1 MVSRGLGQ
9 QSAVVTGAGPL
20 AQMLPLERDSGVLSL
35 PCTAGA
41 LDRIRAIVHELDREP
56 GLTALQV
63 ADRAGL
69 TRRQSVLLLL
79 RLEEHGLVLHEGR
92 RWFPGAQALH

>member
-1 MVSRGLGQ
+1 MVSRRLGQ
-9 QSAVVTGAGPL
+9 ESAVATAVGPL
-20 AQMLPLERDSGVLSL
+20 AQVLTLERDSGVLSL
-35 PCTAGA
+35 PCTAGV
-41 LDRIRAIVHELDREP
+41 LDRIRAIAHVLECEP

-79 RLEEHGLVLHEGR
+79 RLEEHGLVIHEGR
-92 RWFPGAQALH
+92 RWFPGAHALH